1 MRPVLP
7 HKPQPLRSE
16 QIILFR
22 AGGQLFAISSASV
35 QEVRSMESVTNTGR
49 TVSHPD
55 IAKVQHFVQRGEASL
70 YVVNA
75 AMHFGLPPA
84 SPELVFVL
92 RRTRTALLVDG
103 IERMASM
110 TRLQALPHAF
120 CHEER
125 EWYRGLTALDQS
137 VIPVIKPEGF
147 LTEDELFAL
156 DATMLQAG
164 AKDST
169 VNAQRDV
176 VGTQSAAADAH
187 LGNHPGTSNPD
198 PGDSDTADPFEAAG
212 LIATEDADGSATQ

>member
-7 HKPQPLRSE
+7 AKPQPLRSE

-35 QEVRSMESVTNTGR
+35 QEVRSIDSVTSTGR
-49 TVSHPD
+49 VVSHPD
-55 IAKVQHFVQRGEASL
+55 IPKVQHFVQRGEASL

-75 AMHFGLPPA
+75 AMHFSLPAVAGSQVGTSLSITTPQ
-84 SPELVFVL
+84 LVFVL
-92 RRTRTALLVDG
+92 RGTRTALLVDG

-110 TRLQALPHAF
+110 TRLQALPQSF

-147 LTEDELFAL
+147 LTADELFTL
-156 DATMLQAG
+156 DTVMFQSG

-169 VNAQRDV
+169 VGAH
-176 VGTQSAAADAH
+176 AH
-187 LGNHPGTSNPD
+187 LGTLSTPSNLDASDEDNSLLDLDASGSNPGA
-198 PGDSDTADPFEAAG
+198 P
-212 LIATEDADGSATQ
+212 L

>member
-7 HKPQPLRSE
+7 HKPLPLRSE

-49 TVSHPD
+49 TVSHPE

-75 AMHFGLPPA
+75 AMHFDLPPGPA
-84 SPELVFVL
+84 ELVFVL

-103 IERMASM
+103 IDRMASM
-110 TRLQALPHAF
+110 TRLQALPQSF

-156 DATMLQAG
+156 DATMLQSG
-164 AKDST
+164 AKDSS
-169 VNAQRDV
+169 
-176 VGTQSAAADAH
+176 VGAQSAAADAR
-187 LGNHPGTSNPD
+187 LGTEPATSNSD
-198 PGDSDTADPFEAAG
+198 TGDSDAADPFATGG
-212 LIATEDADGSATQ
+212 LIASDDSDASITQ

>member
-35 QEVRSMESVTNTGR
+35 QEVRSIESVTNTGR

-103 IERMASM
+103 IERMASI
-110 TRLQALPHAF
+110 TRLQALPQSF

-125 EWYRGLTALDQS
+125 DWYRGLTALDQS
-137 VIPVIKPEGF
+137 VIPVIKPDGF

-156 DATMLQAG
+156 DAAIVQSG
-164 AKDST
+164 AKDASAA
-169 VNAQRDV
+169 AQNDLT
-176 VGTQSAAADAH
+176 GAQSAAADAQ
-187 LGNHPGTSNPD
+187 PGTEQTT
-198 PGDSDTADPFEAAG
+198 SDADASDPFAAG
-212 LIATEDADGSATQ
+212 LIRSDDSDAGVTQ